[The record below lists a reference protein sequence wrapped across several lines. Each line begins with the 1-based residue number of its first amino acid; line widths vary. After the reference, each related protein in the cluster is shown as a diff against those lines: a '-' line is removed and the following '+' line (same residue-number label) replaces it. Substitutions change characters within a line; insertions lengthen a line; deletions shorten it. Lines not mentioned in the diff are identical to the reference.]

1 MMRLLSTRP
10 GALARHTLTA
20 SLTFALVAIAGC
32 KGGGASSAKLIPEA
46 ATVVGGADL
55 AGLQK
60 SKLWTD
66 HVEGMV
72 KEQGKDVLA
81 AMEGCNLGLDKWKSV
96 TFGMTDAGGSD
107 KIAIVVVAEGLGKKE
122 NLECAHGKLKE
133 QDGGEDPW
141 TVKEDGKVLEL
152 EKGGMAYVVDDDT
165 VVMAGK
171 DWAEDVAKLTKG
183 EGKSA
188 VDGALADVIGRTD
201 AGKHVW
207 FAGVLPAS
215 AGGAAAEQLGAT
227 PKDVAGFIDFSSGL
241 ELKASLGLASSD
253 EAESVKGKVEA
264 LFTAFV
270 KDAAKQQGVSDET
283 LDNVKFGT
291 DGSAFTIEAKASDD
305 DVSKGVAQAK
315 ALI

>member
-1 MMRLLSTRP
+1 MTQ
-10 GALARHTLTA
+10 LARHTLTA
-20 SLTFALVAIAGC
+20 SLAFALLAVAGC
-32 KGGGASSAKLIPEA
+32 KGSGASSAKLIPEA

-55 AGLQK
+55 AGLQS

-66 HVEGMV
+66 HLEGMV
-72 KEQGKDVLA
+72 KDQGKDVLA

-96 TFGMTDAGGSD
+96 TFGMTESGGSD
-107 KIAIVVVAEGLGKKE
+107 KIAIVVVADGLGKKE
-122 NLECAHGKLKE
+122 NLECAHGKIKE
-133 QDGGEDPW
+133 QDEGKDPW
-141 TVKEDGKVLEL
+141 TVKDDGKVLEL
-152 EKGGMAYVVDDDT
+152 DKGAIAYVIDDDT
-165 VVMAGK
+165 IVMAGK

-188 VDGALADVIGRTD
+188 FDGALADVIGRTD

-207 FAGVLPAS
+207 FAGLLPAS
-215 AGGAAAEQLGAT
+215 AGGEAAAQLGAT
-227 PKDVAGFIDFSSGL
+227 PKDVAGFIDFSSGVA
-241 ELKASLGLASSD
+241 LKASLGLASSD

-291 DGSAFTIEAKASDD
+291 DGSAFTIEATASDD
-305 DVSKGVAQAK
+305 DVSKGIAQAK

>member
-1 MMRLLSTRP
+1 MMRPSTTRSS
-10 GALARHTLTA
+10 AVARHTTLFA
-20 SLTFALVAIAGC
+20 LALVAVAGC
-32 KGGGASSAKLIPEA
+32 KGSGASSAKLIPES

-72 KEQGKDVLA
+72 KDKGKDVLA

-96 TFGMTDAGGSD
+96 TFGMTETGGSD
-107 KIAIVVVAEGLGKKE
+107 KIAIVVVADGLGKKE

-133 QDGGEDPW
+133 QDGEDPW

-152 EKGGMAYVVDDDT
+152 DKGGMAYVVDDDT

-188 VDGALADVIGRTD
+188 FDGALADVIGRTD

-207 FAGVLPAS
+207 FAGILPAN
-215 AGGAAAEQLGAT
+215 AVGDAAAQLGAT

-241 ELKASLGLASSD
+241 ELQASLGLASSD

-270 KDAAKQQGVSDET
+270 KDMAKKQGVSDET

-291 DGSAFTIEAKASDD
+291 SGSAFTIEAKASDD
-305 DVSKGVAQAK
+305 DVSKGMEQAK